1 MSASVLVVDD
11 EEGMRE
17 TLAEI
22 LQAAGWRVDVAHDGA
37 AALRRLKEQEFDVV
51 VMDIRMPG
59 RDGVSV
65 LGEIGT
71 PPPRVIVMTAYAV
84 ESQLAQAI
92 ERRAFAVVHKPFFAP
107 YMVSLV
113 EQAATAA

>member
-1 MSASVLVVDD
+1 MSMAVLVVDD

-22 LQAAGWRVDVAHDGA
+22 LAAAGWWVEVAENGE
-37 AALRRLKEQEFDVV
+37 AALLRLRERAFDVV
-51 VMDIRMPG
+51 VMDMRMPG

-65 LGEIGT
+65 LGEIGR
-71 PPPRVIVMTAYAV
+71 PPPRVIIMTAYAV

-92 ERRAFAVVHKPFFAP
+92 EGQAFAVVHKPFFAP